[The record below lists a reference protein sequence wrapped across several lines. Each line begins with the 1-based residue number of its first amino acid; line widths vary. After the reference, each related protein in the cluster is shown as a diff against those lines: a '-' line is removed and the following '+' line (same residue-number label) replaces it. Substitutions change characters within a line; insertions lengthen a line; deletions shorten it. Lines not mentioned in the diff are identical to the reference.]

1 MPAQYELLIPDM
13 KNTTSSGNVS
23 ISKSSAVA
31 TWRTPIGNAFARD
44 GSKFDSEPN
53 ASMSFYVDFRDPV
66 YVEKITFSGQYL
78 TRATIY
84 INGTIT
90 HDRVAL
96 NSNNTLTIPKQ
107 NRAGVTP
114 ITLDI
119 TGNAS
124 NGGTPYFYISN
135 IQAHSPIP
143 KVLIEMH
150 DNLYTISGDVASIV
164 KPVKE
169 AAFSDYDTNGVSI
182 QNVKGLDKIT
192 PGFKLHVLDYKW

>member
-31 TWRTPIGNAFARD
+31 TWRTPLGYAFTRD

-53 ASMSFYVDFRDPV
+53 ASMSFYVDFREPV
-66 YVEKITFSGQYL
+66 YVEKITFSGTYL
-78 TRATIY
+78 TRGTIS
-84 INGTIT
+84 INGMITNASVTLGVINTII
-90 HDRVAL
+90 
-96 NSNNTLTIPKQ
+96 IPKQ
-107 NRAGVTP
+107 NRAGVKR
-114 ITLDI
+114 ITLEI
-119 TGNAS
+119 TGN
-124 NGGTPYFYISN
+124 GGSGGAPYFYITN

-150 DNLYTISGDVASIV
+150 DNLYTMSGGVASIV

-169 AAFSDYDTNGVSI
+169 ATFSDYDTSGVSM

-192 PGFKLHVLDYKW
+192 PGFKLHVLDYKL